1 MGLFDQILNAID
13 NPNQQASSNQLGN
26 IIGAVEQLSGNQG
39 VDAGTTQLAMS
50 VLGGYVRSA
59 LQDVRSQSGEAQA
72 QQLVNQF
79 SGTNPNPQA
88 VQSLFGAGQLTQII
102 ADIAQRTGLNNTT
115 VQAMIPVLV
124 PILLNLLQTGGNAQ
138 NNPAQGQNP
147 VLNTF
152 LDADGDGDVDI
163 TDAMSMASRFLNQ
176 RS

>member
-1 MGLFDQILNAID
+1 MGLFDQILSAID
-13 NPNQQASSNQLGN
+13 NPNQQASPDGLGN
-26 IIGAVEQLSGNQG
+26 ILGAVKQLSSNQG

-50 VLGGYVRSA
+50 VLSGYVRSA

-72 QQLVNQF
+72 QQVVNQF

-88 VQSLFGAGQLTQII
+88 VQSLFGNNQLIQIVQ
-102 ADIAQRTGLNNTT
+102 DIAQRTGLNNAT

-124 PILLNLLQTGGNAQ
+124 PLVLNLLQTGGNAQ
-138 NNPAQGQNP
+138 NPAQGSNP

-176 RS
+176 R